1 MSNNRIRKPPPARR
15 NTATWAVPA
24 TLLLAVAVLCLNF
37 IPRPQPHANWNV
49 SPGHVLDT
57 RITLQGYHDASQ
69 ANPANI
75 YYRGEANVI
84 YSANDQQYTEWIPA
98 TNVTSDRKWLAFR
111 LSRRKDDSAE
121 VRWNP
126 SNPSQ
131 AEATLHLR

>member
-1 MSNNRIRKPPPARR
+1 MNNHPPKSSPRRR
-15 NTATWAVPA
+15 NIANWAVPA
-24 TLLLAVAVLCLNF
+24 TLLFALVVLCLNF

-69 ANPANI
+69 ANPASI
-75 YYRGEANVI
+75 YYRGEADVT
-84 YSANDQQYTEWIPA
+84 YSANGMQYTQWISV
-98 TNVTSDRKWLAFR
+98 TNITPDREWLAFR
-111 LSRRKDDSAE
+111 LSRRKDDSAD

-126 SNPSQ
+126 SNPQQ